1 MTIAFKGESVKR
13 SEDHRLIT
21 GEGTY
26 VDDVRLLG
34 LLHVAF
40 VRSPHAHALIRGID
54 VSAAAAANKR
64 VSGFSPA
71 PNCRNNSVHFLS
83 DGYSQ
88 IRTRP
93 HTHHWLSRRSGT

>member
-26 VDDVRLLG
+26 VDDVRLPG

-54 VSAAAAANKR
+54 VSAAAAAPTYLN
-64 VSGFSPA
+64 A
-71 PNCRNNSVHFLS
+71 VHARAV
-83 DGYSQ
+83 GQ
-88 IRTRP
+88 ILMPRARGAT
-93 HTHHWLSRRSGT
+93 